1 MKTIRIYAHFSFGEG
16 PRDCIGIHFALMEAV
31 LVLATIAKRY
41 KLRVA
46 SNHHEVK
53 PHPSITLRPK
63 RGLRMI
69 VEKRNEFGRLSTSS
83 KINNSTLQYK
93 QLEHNL
99 LLSDSSKYMFFNIPG
114 NIIR

>member
-1 MKTIRIYAHFSFGEG
+1 MPNFSFGGG
-16 PRDCIGIHFALMEAV
+16 PRDCIGNHFAWMEAV

-41 KLRVA
+41 RLRVA

-83 KINNSTLQYK
+83 KINNFSTLQYK

-99 LLSDSSKYMFFNIPG
+99 LLSDFSKYMFFNIPG
-114 NIIR
+114 NIIL